1 MGELIAGR
9 AGNGSAELAQLARR
23 IRTLLKFNFRVTPVP
38 QPASWTANNLPV
50 RGARR
55 ATPGTNK
62 QKQVMKKALVALVMG
77 AVLSLAVAEVR
88 AADKITGTW
97 SWAQQRRGGAGGAE
111 PAADAPVRKT
121 TLKLKAD
128 GEKLTGT
135 IAQPMGGRGGGGGG
149 AAAPAPTEISDGKIK
164 GDEISFSVKREFN
177 GNAMVM
183 KYNGKVEGD
192 KITGKIEMP
201 GRNGGDPVSRD
212 WTATRETEKAPEKK

>member
-1 MGELIAGR
+1 
-9 AGNGSAELAQLARR
+9 
-23 IRTLLKFNFRVTPVP
+23 
-38 QPASWTANNLPV
+38 
-50 RGARR
+50 
-55 ATPGTNK
+55 
-62 QKQVMKKALVALVMG
+62 MG

-97 SWAQQRRGGAGGAE
+97 SWAQQRRGGAE

-135 IAQPMGGRGGGGGG
+135 IAQPMGGRGGGGAA
-149 AAAPAPTEISDGKIK
+149 AAAPASTEISDGKIK

-192 KITGKIEMP
+192 KITGKIEAP
-201 GRNGGDPVSRD
+201 GRNGGDPTSRD
-212 WTATRETEKAPEKK
+212 WTATREAAATEKAPEKK